1 MWSYPLYQRACG
13 VSKRV
18 ILDGMKHVVRQVD
31 PQQGA
36 LEVQYI
42 EENFPEFRSKKTAD
56 EIMDRLSDRECLI
69 LLSMAPA
76 SEDDDELIPVAFK
89 VGHELHE
96 FETQAKLVDLV
107 SQLSGCVP
115 FPDRKI
121 FYSWIGGTR
130 KEWRGQGHYRVL
142 TEQQEEWAHQ
152 HGYHELVVK
161 TKNKFYPMRST
172 LDRLQ
177 FNVVKLQPDLND
189 HRESK
194 LYLSKRIGTELL
206 RTHPEKRLIESTT

>member
-1 MWSYPLYQRACG
+1 
-13 VSKRV
+13 
-18 ILDGMKHVVRQVD
+18 MKHVVRQYD

-56 EIMDRLSDRECLI
+56 EIMERVSDRECLI

-76 SEDDDELIPVAFK
+76 SEADDELIPVAFK
-89 VGHELHE
+89 VGHQLHE
-96 FETQAKLVDLV
+96 FETQANLVDLV
-107 SQLSGCVP
+107 SQLAGCVQ
-115 FPDRKI
+115 FSDRKI
-121 FYSWIGGTR
+121 FYSWLGGTR
-130 KEWRGQGHYRVL
+130 KEWRGRGHYRAL

-172 LDRLQ
+172 LDHLQ
-177 FNVVKLQPDLND
+177 FNVVKLQPNLDD

-206 RTHPEKRLIESTT
+206 RTHQTERMIESGA